1 MGILVHTHT
10 KQKLRVV
17 VLGGSGGVGGAVT
30 NYLNRPEIEL
40 IGTYF
45 STKPTNDQ
53 NITWFHLDKT
63 SFKSLN
69 TFFIEISKLGN
80 IDAVID
86 CTGISQASTFEET
99 SFDEIQAII
108 QINLVS
114 SLWIAKLSLEYL
126 SENGLLLLFSSIAT
140 KTNPKGTAVYSISKA
155 GIEQSISTLSNEFIS
170 KNKRI
175 NCIRL
180 GYTEYGM
187 RLRIK
192 ENIMKKIE
200 IPFGRVGNISE
211 LGFMIDY
218 LLDQRSGY
226 ANGTILTLSGGL

>member
-1 MGILVHTHT
+1 MF
-10 KQKLRVV
+10 KNQKIRVV

-30 NYLNRPEIEL
+30 KYLNRPEIAL

-45 STKPTNDQ
+45 SNKPNKDQ
-53 NITWFHLDKT
+53 NIIWFNLDTT
-63 SFKSLN
+63 SFKSLKA
-69 TFFIEISKLGN
+69 FFIEISKMGN

-99 SFDEIQAII
+99 SFDEIQSII
-108 QINLVS
+108 QTNLVA

-126 SENGLLLLFSSIAT
+126 SEKGLLLLFSSIAT
-140 KTNPKGTAVYSISKA
+140 KTNPKGAALYSISKA
-155 GIEQSISTLSNEFIS
+155 GIEQSISTLSGEFIS

-187 RLRIK
+187 QLRIK

-200 IPFGRVGNISE
+200 SEIPIGRLGNITE

-218 LLDQRSGY
+218 LLDQRSSY

>member
-1 MGILVHTHT
+1 MDMYMN
-10 KQKLRVV
+10 QKIRVV

-30 NYLNRPEIEL
+30 KYLNRPEIAL

-45 STKPTNDQ
+45 SNKPKKDQ
-53 NITWFHLDKT
+53 NIIWFNLDTT
-63 SFKSLN
+63 SFKSLKA
-69 TFFIEISKLGN
+69 FFIEISKMGN

-99 SFDEIQAII
+99 SFDEIQSII
-108 QINLVS
+108 QTNLVA

-126 SENGLLLLFSSIAT
+126 SEKGLLLLFSSIAT
-140 KTNPKGTAVYSISKA
+140 KTNPKGAAVYSISKA
-155 GIEQSISTLSNEFIS
+155 GIEQSISTLSGEFIS

-187 RLRIK
+187 QLRIK

-200 IPFGRVGNISE
+200 SEIPIGRLGNITE

-218 LLDQRSGY
+218 LLDQRSSY

>member
-1 MGILVHTHT
+1 MDMF
-10 KQKLRVV
+10 KNQKIRVV

-30 NYLNRPEIEL
+30 KYLNRPEIAL

-45 STKPTNDQ
+45 SNKPNKDQ
-53 NITWFHLDKT
+53 NIIWFNLDTT
-63 SFKSLN
+63 SFKSLKA
-69 TFFIEISKLGN
+69 FFIEISKMGN

-99 SFDEIQAII
+99 SFDEIQSII
-108 QINLVS
+108 QTNLVA

-126 SENGLLLLFSSIAT
+126 SEKGLLLLFSSIAT
-140 KTNPKGTAVYSISKA
+140 KTNPKGAALYSISKA
-155 GIEQSISTLSNEFIS
+155 GIEQSISTLSGEFIS

-187 RLRIK
+187 QLRIK

-200 IPFGRVGNISE
+200 SEIPIGRLGNITE

-218 LLDQRSGY
+218 LLDQRSSY

>member
-1 MGILVHTHT
+1 MDIY
-10 KQKLRVV
+10 KNQKIRVV

-30 NYLNRPEIEL
+30 KYLNRPEIAL

-45 STKPTNDQ
+45 SNKPNKDQ
-53 NITWFHLDKT
+53 DIIWFNLDTT
-63 SFKSLN
+63 SFKSLKA
-69 TFFIEISKLGN
+69 FFIEISKMGN

-99 SFDEIQAII
+99 SFDEIQSII
-108 QINLVS
+108 QTNLVA

-126 SENGLLLLFSSIAT
+126 SEKGLLLLFSSIAT
-140 KTNPKGTAVYSISKA
+140 KTNPKGAAVYSISKA
-155 GIEQSISTLSNEFIS
+155 GIEQSISTLSSEFIS

-187 RLRIK
+187 QLRIK

-200 IPFGRVGNISE
+200 SEIPIGRLGNIAE

-218 LLDQRSGY
+218 LLDQRSSY

>member
-1 MGILVHTHT
+1 MHKNKNRKI
-10 KQKLRVV
+10 RVV
-17 VLGGSGGVGGAVT
+17 VLGGSGGVGGAVI
-30 NYLNRPEIEL
+30 NYLKRPEIEL

-45 STKPTNDQ
+45 SNKPNKDQ
-53 NITWFHLDKT
+53 NIIWINLDTT
-63 SFKSLN
+63 SFKSLKA
-69 TFFIEISKLGN
+69 FFIEISKIGN

-99 SFDEIQAII
+99 SFDEIQSII
-108 QINLVS
+108 QTNLVA

-126 SENGLLLLFSSIAT
+126 SEKGLLLLFSSIAT
-140 KTNPKGTAVYSISKA
+140 KTNPKGAAIYSISKA
-155 GIEQSISTLSNEFIS
+155 GIEQSISTLSSEFIS

-180 GYTEYGM
+180 GFTEYGM
-187 RLRIK
+187 QLKIK

-200 IPFGRVGNISE
+200 SEIPIGRLGNITE

>member
-1 MGILVHTHT
+1 MDMYMNHKI
-10 KQKLRVV
+10 RVV
-17 VLGGSGGVGGAVT
+17 VLGGSGGVGSAVV

-45 STKPTNDQ
+45 SNKPNKDQ
-53 NITWFHLDKT
+53 NIIWINLDTT
-63 SFKSLN
+63 SFKSLKA
-69 TFFIEISKLGN
+69 FFIEISKIGK

-99 SFDEIQAII
+99 SFDEIQSII
-108 QINLVS
+108 QTNLVA

-126 SENGLLLLFSSIAT
+126 SEKGLLLLFSSIAT
-140 KTNPKGTAVYSISKA
+140 KTNPKGAAIYSISKA
-155 GIEQSISTLSNEFIS
+155 GIEQSISTLSSEFIS

-187 RLRIK
+187 QLKIK

-200 IPFGRVGNISE
+200 SEIPIGRLGNITE

>member
-1 MGILVHTHT
+1 MDMY
-10 KQKLRVV
+10 KNQKIRVV
-17 VLGGSGGVGGAVT
+17 VLGGSGGVGSAVT
-30 NYLNRPEIEL
+30 KYLNRPEIEL

-45 STKPTNDQ
+45 SNKPNKDQ
-53 NITWFHLDKT
+53 NIVWFNLDTT
-63 SFKSLN
+63 SFESLKA
-69 TFFIEISKLGN
+69 FFMEISKIGN

-86 CTGISQASTFEET
+86 CTGISQASSFEET
-99 SFDEIQAII
+99 SFVEIQSII
-108 QINLVS
+108 QTNLIA

-126 SENGLLLLFSSIAT
+126 SEKGLLLLFSSIAT
-140 KTNPKGTAVYSISKA
+140 KTNPKGAAVYSISKA
-155 GIEQSISTLSNEFIS
+155 GIEQSVSTLSSEFIT

-187 RLRIK
+187 QLRIK

-200 IPFGRVGNISE
+200 SEIPVGRLGNITE

-226 ANGTILTLSGGL
+226 ANGAILTLSGGL

>member
-1 MGILVHTHT
+1 MDMYMN
-10 KQKLRVV
+10 QKIRVV

-30 NYLNRPEIEL
+30 KYLNRPEIAL

-45 STKPTNDQ
+45 SNKPKKDQ
-53 NITWFHLDKT
+53 NIIWFNLDTT
-63 SFKSLN
+63 SFKSLKA
-69 TFFIEISKLGN
+69 FFIEISKMGN

-99 SFDEIQAII
+99 SFDEIQSII
-108 QINLVS
+108 QTNLVA

-126 SENGLLLLFSSIAT
+126 SEKGLLLLFSSIAT
-140 KTNPKGTAVYSISKA
+140 KTNPKGAALYSISKA
-155 GIEQSISTLSNEFIS
+155 GIEQSISTLSGEFIS

-187 RLRIK
+187 QLRIK

-200 IPFGRVGNISE
+200 SEIPIGRLGNITE

-218 LLDQRSGY
+218 LLDQRSSY

>member
-1 MGILVHTHT
+1 MDMY
-10 KQKLRVV
+10 KNQKIRVV

-30 NYLNRPEIEL
+30 KYLNRPEIAL

-45 STKPTNDQ
+45 SNKPNKDQ
-53 NITWFHLDKT
+53 NIIWFNLDTT
-63 SFKSLN
+63 SFKSLKA
-69 TFFIEISKLGN
+69 FFIEISKMGN

-99 SFDEIQAII
+99 SFDEIQSII
-108 QINLVS
+108 QTNLVA

-126 SENGLLLLFSSIAT
+126 SEKGLLLLFSSIAT
-140 KTNPKGTAVYSISKA
+140 KTNPKGAAIYSISKA
-155 GIEQSISTLSNEFIS
+155 GIEQSISTLSSEFIS

-187 RLRIK
+187 QLRIK

-200 IPFGRVGNISE
+200 SEIPIGRLGNIAE

-218 LLDQRSGY
+218 LLDQRSSY

>member
-1 MGILVHTHT
+1 MDMYKNH
-10 KQKLRVV
+10 KFRVV
-17 VLGGSGGVGGAVT
+17 VLGGSGGVGGAVI
-30 NYLNRPEIEL
+30 NYLNRPEIKL

-45 STKPTNDQ
+45 SNKPNKDQ
-53 NITWFHLDKT
+53 NIIWINLDTT
-63 SFKSLN
+63 SFKSLKA
-69 TFFIEISKLGN
+69 FFIEISKIGN

-99 SFDEIQAII
+99 SFDEIQSII
-108 QINLVS
+108 QTNLVA

-126 SENGLLLLFSSIAT
+126 SEKGLLLLFSSIAT
-140 KTNPKGTAVYSISKA
+140 KTNPKGAAIYSISKA
-155 GIEQSISTLSNEFIS
+155 GIEQSISTLSSEFIS

-187 RLRIK
+187 QLKIK

-200 IPFGRVGNISE
+200 GEIPIGRLGNITE

>member
-1 MGILVHTHT
+1 MHKHTN
-10 KQKLRVV
+10 QKLRVV
-17 VLGGSGGVGGAVT
+17 VLGGSGGVGGAVIK
-30 NYLNRPEIEL
+30 YLNRPGIEL

-45 STKPTNDQ
+45 SSKPTDDQ
-53 NITWFHLDKT
+53 KIVWSHLDKT
-63 SFKSLN
+63 CFKSLKA
-69 TFFIEISKLGN
+69 FFIEISKLGN

-86 CTGISQASTFEET
+86 CTGVSQASTIKQT
-99 SFDEIQAII
+99 SFDEIQNII
-108 QINLVS
+108 QINLVA

-126 SENGLLLLFSSIAT
+126 SEKGLLLLFSSIVT
-140 KTNPKGTAVYSISKA
+140 KTNPKGAAVYSISKA
-155 GIEQSISTLSNEFIS
+155 GIEHSVFSLSNEFIS

-187 RLRIK
+187 QLKIK

-200 IPFGRVGNISE
+200 IPLGRLGNISE

-226 ANGTILTLSGGL
+226 ANGTIFTLSGGL

>member
-1 MGILVHTHT
+1 MDMYKNDKI
-10 KQKLRVV
+10 RVV
-17 VLGGSGGVGGAVT
+17 VLGGSGGVGSAVT
-30 NYLNRPEIEL
+30 KYLNRPEIEL

-45 STKPTNDQ
+45 YNKPNKDQ
-53 NITWFHLDKT
+53 NIIWFNLDTT
-63 SFKSLN
+63 SIESLEA
-69 TFFIEISKLGN
+69 FFMEISKIGS
-80 IDAVID
+80 IDAIID
-86 CTGISQASTFEET
+86 CTGVSQASSFEET
-99 SFDEIQAII
+99 SFDEIQSII
-108 QINLVS
+108 QTNLVA

-126 SENGLLLLFSSIAT
+126 SEKGLLLLFSSIAT
-140 KTNPKGTAVYSISKA
+140 KTHPRGAAVYSISKA
-155 GIEQSISTLSNEFIS
+155 GIEQSVSTLSSEFIS

-187 RLRIK
+187 QLRIK

-200 IPFGRVGNISE
+200 SEIPVGRLGNITE

-226 ANGTILTLSGGL
+226 ANGAILTLSGGL

>member
-1 MGILVHTHT
+1 MDMYMN
-10 KQKLRVV
+10 QKLRVV
-17 VLGGSGGVGGAVT
+17 VLGGSGGVGGAVA

-45 STKPTNDQ
+45 SNKPNKDQ
-53 NITWFHLDKT
+53 NISWFHLDTT
-63 SFKSLN
+63 SLKSLKA
-69 TFFIEISKLGN
+69 FFIEISKLGN

-99 SFDEIQAII
+99 SFDEIQNII
-108 QINLVS
+108 QINLVA

-126 SENGLLLLFSSIAT
+126 SEKGLLLLFSSIAT

-155 GIEQSISTLSNEFIS
+155 GIEQSISTLSSEFIS
-170 KNKRI
+170 KKKRI
-175 NCIRL
+175 NCIQL

-187 RLRIK
+187 QLKIK
-192 ENIMKKIE
+192 ESIMKKIE
-200 IPFGRVGNISE
+200 SEIPLRRLGNITE

-226 ANGTILTLSGGL
+226 ANGTILTLSGGI

>member
-1 MGILVHTHT
+1 MNHKI
-10 KQKLRVV
+10 RVV
-17 VLGGSGGVGGAVT
+17 VLGGSGGVGSAVI

-45 STKPTNDQ
+45 SNKPNKDQ
-53 NITWFHLDKT
+53 NIIWINLDTT
-63 SFKSLN
+63 SFKSLKA
-69 TFFIEISKLGN
+69 FFIEISKIGK

-99 SFDEIQAII
+99 SFDEIQSII
-108 QINLVS
+108 QTNLVA

-126 SENGLLLLFSSIAT
+126 SEKGLLLLFSSIAT
-140 KTNPKGTAVYSISKA
+140 KTNPKGAAIYSISKA
-155 GIEQSISTLSNEFIS
+155 GIEQSISTLSSEFIS

-187 RLRIK
+187 QLKIK

-200 IPFGRVGNISE
+200 SEIPIGRLGNITE

>member
-1 MGILVHTHT
+1 MNHKI
-10 KQKLRVV
+10 RVV
-17 VLGGSGGVGGAVT
+17 VLGGSGGVGSAVI

-45 STKPTNDQ
+45 SNKPNKDQ
-53 NITWFHLDKT
+53 NIIWINLDTT
-63 SFKSLN
+63 SFKSLKA
-69 TFFIEISKLGN
+69 FFIEISKIGK

-99 SFDEIQAII
+99 SFDEIQSII
-108 QINLVS
+108 QTNLVA

-126 SENGLLLLFSSIAT
+126 SDKGLLLLFSSIAT
-140 KTNPKGTAVYSISKA
+140 KTNPKGAAIYSISKA
-155 GIEQSISTLSNEFIS
+155 GIEQSISTLSSEFIS

-187 RLRIK
+187 QLKIK

-200 IPFGRVGNISE
+200 SEIPIGRLGNIIE